1 MDLLNEFEDAI
12 DAELMG
18 VEAKVLGMIAETLG
32 EVSNG
37 LPAREALAR
46 VSGDVR
52 KAGKALGD
60 AAEDVQSAADAVE
73 AAIDEANAEW
83 SEPYYAASGATATK
97 AAAAI
102 MADARDEA
110 VELMRN
116 ALKTS
121 AVGLTDAG
129 GKNFKPLAEAYRA
142 AVTGVAAK
150 MRLGEATGEKAV
162 REAVRT
168 LSSGGLRVAYESGRT
183 MELHSAVRM
192 AVVDTFRRGMGDARA
207 KMGEEFGADGVEISA
222 HGLCAADHLP
232 YQGRQYAK
240 KAFDKLQSD
249 LERPIGEGYNCRH
262 TVFPIIVGV
271 SKPAY
276 TAKELEEIAKMSTE
290 RVSFTVR
297 GEEREATRYE
307 FTQYQRSL
315 ERGIRKARMTAY
327 VAEKSGVGKA
337 EADRRVRDL
346 LRGYRTV
353 SKQAGIDT
361 RLERTN
367 LYIPR

>member
-1 MDLLNEFEDAI
+1 MDIFDEFEDAI
-12 DAELMG
+12 DAELTG

-32 EVSNG
+32 EVSKG

-46 VSGDVR
+46 VSGDVG
-52 KAGKALGD
+52 KAGRLMESVAGD
-60 AAEDVQSAADAVE
+60 VESAADAVS
-73 AAIDEANAEW
+73 AAIDETNAEW
-83 SEPYYAASGATATK
+83 AQPYYSASGATAT
-97 AAAAI
+97 AAASA
-102 MADARDEA
+102 MVADARDDA
-110 VELMRN
+110 VGLMRS

-121 AVGLTDAG
+121 AVGLTDAT

-142 AVTGVAAK
+142 AVTDVAAK
-150 MRLGEATGEKAV
+150 MALGEATGEKAV
-162 REAVRT
+162 REAVRK

-240 KAFDKLQSD
+240 KAFDKLQNS
-249 LERPIGEGYNCRH
+249 LERPIGDGYNCRH
-262 TVFPIIVGV
+262 TVFPVIMGV
-271 SKPAY
+271 SEPAY
-276 TAKELEEIAKMSTE
+276 TAKELDEIAELSTGK
-290 RVSFTVR
+290 VAFTVR
-297 GEEREATRYE
+297 GEERECTRYE